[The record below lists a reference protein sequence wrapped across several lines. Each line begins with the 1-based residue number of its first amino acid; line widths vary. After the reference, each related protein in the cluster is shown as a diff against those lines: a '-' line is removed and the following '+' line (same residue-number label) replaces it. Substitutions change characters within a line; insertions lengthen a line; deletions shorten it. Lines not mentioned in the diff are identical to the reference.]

1 MINTYY
7 LLKILIQQREKQMS
21 NPQPSQIDQLT
32 GVYTRKEFSDEFSN
46 AIQSAHLTGAP
57 LSLAMID
64 IDHFLRINETYG
76 RQAGDDVLR
85 AVANAIQKKLKA
97 TDIPARYG
105 GDEFAIL
112 MPQTEREQAFLTL
125 ERIRAEIELVCVDS
139 GDTQIRDIN
148 VSGGVASYPIDGA
161 TEAEI
166 LRKADQAFYR
176 AKVTGRNKICLA
188 YEEKMVPKTTHYTQT
203 QLERLSAL
211 SKKEGLGE
219 AELLREALDGL
230 LQKYGINEIESA

>member
-7 LLKILIQQREKQMS
+7 LPIIHIQQREKQM
-21 NPQPSQIDQLT
+21 NQPQPHQLDQLT
-32 GVYTRKEFSDEFSN
+32 GVYTRKEFSDQFSN
-46 AIQSAHLTGAP
+46 ALQSAHLTGAP
-57 LSLAMID
+57 LSVAMID
-64 IDHFLRINETYG
+64 IDHFLKINETYG

-85 AVANAIQKKLKA
+85 TVASVIQKHLKE
-97 TDIPARYG
+97 TEIPVRYG

-112 MPQTEREQAFLTL
+112 MPQTEREQAFLTM
-125 ERIRAEIELVCVDS
+125 ERIRSEVESICVES
-139 GDTQIRDIN
+139 GAAQIRDIT
-148 VSGGVASYPIDGA
+148 VSGGLASYPNDGA

-166 LRKADQAFYR
+166 LRKADQALYR

-211 SKKEGLGE
+211 AKKEGLGE

-230 LQKYGINEIESA
+230 LQKYGINEIESM

>member
-1 MINTYY
+1 MKNIPAHE
-7 LLKILIQQREKQMS
+7 Q
-21 NPQPSQIDQLT
+21 DQLT
-32 GVYTRKEFSDEFSN
+32 GLYVRDVFSDRLSN
-46 AIQSAHLTGAP
+46 ALQSVQLSGGP
-57 LSLAMID
+57 LSVALLD
-64 IDHFLRINETYG
+64 IDHFLHINETYG
-76 RQAGDDVLR
+76 RQGGDAVLR
-85 AVANAIQKKLKA
+85 SVARTIQKHLKES
-97 TDIPARYG
+97 DIPVRFG

-112 MPQTEREQAFLTL
+112 MPHTEREQAFLAL
-125 ERIRAEIELVCVDS
+125 ERIRSEVESICVES
-139 GDTQIRDIN
+139 GAAQIREVR
-148 VSGGVASYPIDGA
+148 VSGGLASYPIDGA

-211 SKKEGLGE
+211 AQKEGITE

-230 LQKYGINEIESA
+230 LQKYGINKIENA

>member
-1 MINTYY
+1 MNH
-7 LLKILIQQREKQMS
+7 
-21 NPQPSQIDQLT
+21 PQPHQLDQLT
-32 GVYTRKEFSDEFSN
+32 GVYTRKEFSDQFSK
-46 AIQSAHLTGAP
+46 ILQSSHLTGAP
-57 LSLAMID
+57 LSVAMID
-64 IDHFLRINETYG
+64 IDHFLKINETYG

-85 AVANAIQKKLKA
+85 AVAGVIQKSLKE
-97 TDIPARYG
+97 TEIPIRYG

-112 MPQTEREQAFLTL
+112 MPQTEREQAFLTM
-125 ERIRAEIELVCVDS
+125 ERIRSEVESIWAES
-139 GDTQIRDIN
+139 GAVQIRDIT
-148 VSGGVASYPIDGA
+148 VSGGLASYPNDGA

-166 LRKADQAFYR
+166 LRKADQALYR

-211 SKKEGLGE
+211 AKKEGLGE

-230 LQKYGINEIESA
+230 LQKYGINEIESM